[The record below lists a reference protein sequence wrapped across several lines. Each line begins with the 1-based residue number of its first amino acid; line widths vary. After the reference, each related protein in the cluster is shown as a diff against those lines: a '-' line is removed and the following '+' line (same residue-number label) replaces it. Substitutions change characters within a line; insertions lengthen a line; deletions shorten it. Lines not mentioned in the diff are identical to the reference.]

1 MDFTC
6 FPPASGQSPSAFLT
20 VQLQRLEARDIS
32 QAIQKGKDSLFGC
45 PVLCLSPLG
54 EPPPLFLCPAPG
66 LRGTC
71 HKPNHPRR
79 QRPAFLAASSYATRL
94 WTKPFRFSYTQ
105 PLSYCFGAWISS
117 FSSFAALRGQYG
129 SLRSSLARRIKS
141 ARSFWRISSA

>member
-1 MDFTC
+1 LLGFKMFFTC

-20 VQLQRLEARDIS
+20 VQLQRLEARDIC

-45 PVLCLSPLG
+45 PVLCLSPLS

-79 QRPAFLAASSYATRL
+79 QRAPSWPLRLMPPASGQSPSAFLIPNLFHTASA
-94 WTKPFRFSYTQ
+94 PGF
-105 PLSYCFGAWISS
+105 
-117 FSSFAALRGQYG
+117 
-129 SLRSSLARRIKS
+129 LRSVLLRRCE
-141 ARSFWRISSA
+141 ANMDL